1 MLCLVT
7 QCPTLCDP
15 TDCSPPGSSVHGA
28 SPGKNTGVGCHA
40 LLQRIFPIQRSN
52 PGLPHCRQILYH
64 LSYQGSPRI
73 LAWVAYPFSRG
84 LDLGIKLGSPSLQV
98 DSLPAELPGKP
109 QSSHCTSLSMQLF
122 FIVEKLLLQFLDCI
136 PGKNYSGANCR
147 SFEDANKNSQR
158 IEINGIIGKC

>member
-1 MLCLVT
+1 MKSPGT
-7 QCPTLCDP
+7 TAERSRQSPPTLSEP
-15 TDCSPPGSSVHGA
+15 VDCSPPGPSVHGN
-28 SPGKNTGVGCHA
+28 SLGKNTGVGCHA

-109 QSSHCTSLSMQLF
+109 KNTGEVGLS
-122 FIVEKLLLQFLDCI
+122 LLQGIFLTQESNWDLLH
-136 PGKNYSGANCR
+136 CR
-147 SFEDANKNSQR
+147 QILYQLSYQGSPPRNDYNKP
-158 IEINGIIGKC
+158 

>member
-1 MLCLVT
+1 MSDSLQPHRQYPARLLSMEFSR
-7 QCPTLCDP
+7 QEYWIGLPFS
-15 TDCSPPGSSVHGA
+15 SPE
-28 SPGKNTGVGCHA
+28 
-40 LLQRIFPIQRSN
+40 IFLIQGLN